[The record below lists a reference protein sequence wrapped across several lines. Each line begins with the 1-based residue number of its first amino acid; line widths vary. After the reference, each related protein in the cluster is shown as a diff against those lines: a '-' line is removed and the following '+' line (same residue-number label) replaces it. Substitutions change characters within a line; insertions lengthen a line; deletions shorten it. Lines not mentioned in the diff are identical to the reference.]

1 MVRLELPPKLVK
13 GLAEAPA
20 NPPLN
25 PPPNELW
32 DGPPPKV
39 NLFEL
44 PRAPNPPKL
53 APDVAEAAL
62 EAKEDSLLPPAAPKG
77 EVDAGGLASPPK
89 GEAAEL
95 AKLPNPDALNLS
107 SDVCGSS
114 SGPSEGL
121 AGLEDMAANG
131 DAAEVFAKPLP
142 GGIYRC

>member
-20 NPPLN
+20 NPPLK
-25 PPPNELW
+25 PPPNELS
-32 DGPPPKV
+32 DGLPPMADW
-39 NLFEL
+39 FEL

-53 APDVAEAAL
+53 VAEAAL
-62 EAKEDSLLPPAAPKG
+62 AAKEDSFLPPAAPKG
-77 EVDAGGLASPPK
+77 EVDARGLASPPK

-107 SDVCGSS
+107 SDVCGSK
-114 SGPSEGL
+114 SGPPEAL
-121 AGLEDMAANG
+121 AGLEAMAANG

-142 GGIYRC
+142 GGIYMC